1 MEKKEVTVTITCS
14 ELVAGILLRFVRK
27 EYGANAAMDE
37 DGPMA
42 KEWAKVRDALKTS
55 GMK

>member
-42 KEWAKVRDALKTS
+42 KEWAKVRDA
-55 GMK
+55 